1 MPVTSVNITRVSNNM
16 QTLSLLETLRRN
28 TLSLFLEQN
37 RIATGNKFVAPS
49 EDPVG
54 SNRAI
59 RLTEILEQQ
68 EQILANIR
76 HADSFL
82 AATDSGIGEIN
93 DLLGQAYSIASEMVN
108 TTADQSQRKSMAEL
122 VRGIINQLVS
132 VGNRTYRGI
141 QLFGGQQTTQ
151 PPFTQTTGGVEYR
164 GDTGEMRSRVDY
176 QQTPVFN
183 LNGAELF
190 GMLSGEVAGNVDLN
204 PAVTRDTRLADV
216 AGAAGAGVQR
226 GRIRITLDN
235 PAITFNVDLTR
246 ADTVGDVIDA
256 INQAAASAGLTTGPG
271 GQFNATLNPAGNGIR
286 LSVAAGTITVAETG
300 QGVTARDLG
309 LLANQAAGVVG
320 QDLQPRLTTTTRIDS
335 LFGGAGANLG
345 SIRIE
350 IGLNAE
356 TIDLSTAETIGDV
369 LNMINGC
376 GLSVRAEINAAG
388 TGLNVINLVSGLSMS
403 VGEAGGNTA
412 ELLGIRSMHGG
423 TSLAS
428 LNEGRGVGIKDGQ
441 PEFRVVARDGSS
453 FEVSL
458 AGATTVQDVI
468 ARINAAATAAGVN
481 VTASLASVG
490 NGLRLVD
497 GTTGSDTFRVE
508 AMNFSTAAED
518 LGILQ
523 RDDAGT
529 GEILGGDV
537 NPVRVDSVF
546 SALFELYDA
555 LTVSN
560 PSHVQEQQITR
571 AAETIKRFMTRASEL
586 QGTVGARS
594 RSMTTRLHMTE
605 DAVTATRALLS
616 EVKDLD
622 YTEAITRFQQAQ
634 IALQGNLLTG
644 PRLLQMTLLNF
655 LD

>member
-345 SIRIE
+345 SIRIQ

-388 TGLNVINLVSGLSMS
+388 TGLNVINLVSGLS
-403 VGEAGGNTA
+403 
-412 ELLGIRSMHGG
+412 
-423 TSLAS
+423 
-428 LNEGRGVGIKDGQ
+428 
-441 PEFRVVARDGSS
+441 
-453 FEVSL
+453 
-458 AGATTVQDVI
+458 
-468 ARINAAATAAGVN
+468 
-481 VTASLASVG
+481 
-490 NGLRLVD
+490 
-497 GTTGSDTFRVE
+497 
-508 AMNFSTAAED
+508 
-518 LGILQ
+518 
-523 RDDAGT
+523 
-529 GEILGGDV
+529 
-537 NPVRVDSVF
+537 
-546 SALFELYDA
+546 
-555 LTVSN
+555 
-560 PSHVQEQQITR
+560 
-571 AAETIKRFMTRASEL
+571 
-586 QGTVGARS
+586 
-594 RSMTTRLHMTE
+594 
-605 DAVTATRALLS
+605 
-616 EVKDLD
+616 
-622 YTEAITRFQQAQ
+622 
-634 IALQGNLLTG
+634 
-644 PRLLQMTLLNF
+644 
-655 LD
+655 

>member
-335 LFGGAGANLG
+335 LFGGAGAN
-345 SIRIE
+345 
-350 IGLNAE
+350 
-356 TIDLSTAETIGDV
+356 
-369 LNMINGC
+369 
-376 GLSVRAEINAAG
+376 
-388 TGLNVINLVSGLSMS
+388 
-403 VGEAGGNTA
+403 
-412 ELLGIRSMHGG
+412 
-423 TSLAS
+423 
-428 LNEGRGVGIKDGQ
+428 
-441 PEFRVVARDGSS
+441 
-453 FEVSL
+453 
-458 AGATTVQDVI
+458 
-468 ARINAAATAAGVN
+468 
-481 VTASLASVG
+481 
-490 NGLRLVD
+490 
-497 GTTGSDTFRVE
+497 
-508 AMNFSTAAED
+508 
-518 LGILQ
+518 
-523 RDDAGT
+523 
-529 GEILGGDV
+529 
-537 NPVRVDSVF
+537 
-546 SALFELYDA
+546 
-555 LTVSN
+555 
-560 PSHVQEQQITR
+560 
-571 AAETIKRFMTRASEL
+571 
-586 QGTVGARS
+586 
-594 RSMTTRLHMTE
+594 
-605 DAVTATRALLS
+605 
-616 EVKDLD
+616 
-622 YTEAITRFQQAQ
+622 
-634 IALQGNLLTG
+634 
-644 PRLLQMTLLNF
+644 
-655 LD
+655 

>member
-1 MPVTSVNITRVSNNM
+1 
-16 QTLSLLETLRRN
+16 
-28 TLSLFLEQN
+28 
-37 RIATGNKFVAPS
+37 
-49 EDPVG
+49 
-54 SNRAI
+54 
-59 RLTEILEQQ
+59 
-68 EQILANIR
+68 
-76 HADSFL
+76 
-82 AATDSGIGEIN
+82 
-93 DLLGQAYSIASEMVN
+93 
-108 TTADQSQRKSMAEL
+108 
-122 VRGIINQLVS
+122 
-132 VGNRTYRGI
+132 
-141 QLFGGQQTTQ
+141 
-151 PPFTQTTGGVEYR
+151 
-164 GDTGEMRSRVDY
+164 
-176 QQTPVFN
+176 
-183 LNGAELF
+183 
-190 GMLSGEVAGNVDLN
+190 
-204 PAVTRDTRLADV
+204 
-216 AGAAGAGVQR
+216 
-226 GRIRITLDN
+226 
-235 PAITFNVDLTR
+235 
-246 ADTVGDVIDA
+246 
-256 INQAAASAGLTTGPG
+256 
-271 GQFNATLNPAGNGIR
+271 
-286 LSVAAGTITVAETG
+286 
-300 QGVTARDLG
+300 
-309 LLANQAAGVVG
+309 
-320 QDLQPRLTTTTRIDS
+320 
-335 LFGGAGANLG
+335 
-345 SIRIE
+345 
-350 IGLNAE
+350 
-356 TIDLSTAETIGDV
+356 
-369 LNMINGC
+369 
-376 GLSVRAEINAAG
+376 
-388 TGLNVINLVSGLSMS
+388 MS

-481 VTASLASVG
+481 VTASLAPVG

>member
-345 SIRIE
+345 SIRIQ

-481 VTASLASVG
+481 VTASLAPVG